1 MKLLLDEY
9 AYLDSLIHRWQCK
22 PKLIALFSLVF
33 CFAFI
38 ENLYLLPVIIVITIA
53 LYLLSNLPLKFLISR
68 LRYPGIFIL
77 AVIFFL
83 PFLVGKTV
91 IFSWNF
97 LAVKKEGCLLVLLVL
112 TRFVCIL
119 TTSLV
124 LLGTSPFL
132 TTLKTLKSLGLSPI
146 IGDMMLL
153 TYRYLEQM
161 GDRLI
166 TMKRALRLKGF
177 NWHKLNGRNLRI
189 ISQLIG
195 SLLVRSYDESKLVYQ
210 AMILRGYGYNFQG
223 IKTEKEEIKTV
234 HWMISFV
241 IIIISL
247 SMILIQYLTLE

>member
-22 PKLIALFSLVF
+22 PKLIALLSLIF

-38 ENLYLLPVIIVITIA
+38 QNLYFLPVIIIITIS
-53 LYLLSNLPLKFLISR
+53 LYFLSNLPLKFVISR
-68 LRYPGIFIL
+68 LRYPCIFIL
-77 AVIFFL
+77 AVIFLL
-83 PFLVGKTV
+83 PFLVGKT
-91 IFSWNF
+91 ILFSWGI
-97 LAVKKEGCLLVLLVL
+97 LSIKQEGCLLVLLVV

-119 TTSLV
+119 TTTLV

-161 GDRLI
+161 SDRLL

-177 NWHKLNGRNLRI
+177 NGHKFNGRNLRI

-210 AMILRGYGYNFQG
+210 AMILRGYGYNSQG
-223 IKTEKEEIKTV
+223 RKIQKEEIKTS
-234 HWMISFV
+234 HWVACYGV
-241 IIIISL
+241 IFISL
-247 SMILIQYLTLE
+247 TIILMQIFA

>member
-22 PKLIALFSLVF
+22 PKLVALFSLIF

-38 ENLYLLPVIIVITIA
+38 QNLYFLPVIIVITIC

-68 LRYPGIFIL
+68 LRYPGIFL
-77 AVIFFL
+77 VAVIFLL
-83 PFLVGKTV
+83 PFLVGKTI
-91 IFSWNF
+91 IFSWGF
-97 LAVKKEGCLLVLLVL
+97 LSLKREGCLLVLLVV

-119 TTSLV
+119 TTTLV

-146 IGDMMLL
+146 ISDMMLL

-161 GDRLI
+161 GDRLL
-166 TMKRALRLKGF
+166 TMERALRLKGF
-177 NWHKLNGRNLRI
+177 NWHKLNARNLRI

-210 AMILRGYGYNFQG
+210 AMILRGYGYNSHLLKRTRKES
-223 IKTEKEEIKTV
+223 IKTS
-234 HWMISFV
+234 HWIACYGV
-241 IIIISL
+241 IIMSL
-247 SMILIQYLTLE
+247 TITLIQSLD